1 MGFLK
6 NHLSGE
12 DTPQARRPGTLAGEA
27 QQART
32 PRPHRGLPARA
43 GTANRAFDA
52 PEASPKPLP
61 GARLGAPAGVSA
73 SLPQGADA
81 AEPRVGPNL
90 VAG

>member
-32 PRPHRGLPARA
+32 PRPHRGLPAGAAAADRA
-43 GTANRAFDA
+43 DVVASHRLKHHLNRYPV
-52 PEASPKPLP
+52 PEWMHQQVYLHPYPKELM
-61 GARLGAPAGVSA
+61 
-73 SLPQGADA
+73 
-81 AEPRVGPNL
+81 PRNHV
-90 VAG
+90 